1 MEKVRYIRKELT
13 KKEKENLL
21 QMNHLLEREIAKCP
35 EWRGLVEHSLSFE
48 YTRFKTRSADY
59 YNEKSDKIS
68 LNHHLAST
76 YILSAMNPDFSDNRI
91 PSNYK
96 MTVDIYPFVWK
107 SNPSKGILQFE
118 SEIAGDNRIS
128 KRVEDDDLLDWVRT
142 EMKKKAT
149 EFDNACKFIESH
161 EDQFR
166 QWAEMQRQANIF
178 YNKIQKNFVSELK
191 ANGDFQ

>member
-1 MEKVRYIRKELT
+1 MRKELT

-21 QMNHLLEREIAKCP
+21 QMNHLLEREISKWP
-35 EWRGLVEHSLSFE
+35 EWRGLVELSLSFE
-48 YTRFKTRSADY
+48 YTRFDTKSADY
-59 YNEKSDKIS
+59 YREKSDKIS

-76 YILSAMNPDFSDNRI
+76 NILYAMNPDFSDNSQHR
-91 PSNYK
+91 NFK
-96 MTVDIYPFVWK
+96 MTVDLNPFVWK
-107 SNPSKGILQFE
+107 PNLCKGILQFE
-118 SEIAGDNRIS
+118 SEIAADNRIQ
-128 KRVEDDDLLDWVRT
+128 KKVEDDDLLEWVRT
-142 EMKKKAT
+142 EMEKKAT

-178 YNKIQKNFVSELK
+178 YNKVQKNFNAELK

>member
-1 MEKVRYIRKELT
+1 MRKELT

-21 QMNHLLEREIAKCP
+21 QMNHLLEREIAKWP
-35 EWRGLVEHSLSFE
+35 EWRGMTDLGLSFD
-48 YTRFKTRSADY
+48 YTTFRTKSADY
-59 YNEKSDKIS
+59 FVEKTDKIS
-68 LNHHLAST
+68 LNHHLSGT
-76 YILSAMNPDFSDNRI
+76 YILSAMNVDFSDNKI
-91 PSNYK
+91 PSTYK
-96 MTVDIYPFVWK
+96 MTVDIHPFQWRL
-107 SNPSKGILQFE
+107 NQSKGILQFE
-118 SEIAGDNRIS
+118 SEIAGDNRI
-128 KRVEDDDLLDWVRT
+128 KKNVEDDDLLDWVST

-166 QWAEMQRQANIF
+166 QWNEMQRQANIF

>member
-1 MEKVRYIRKELT
+1 MKKELT

-21 QMNHLLEREIAKCP
+21 QMNHLLEQEIAKWP
-35 EWRGLVEHSLSFE
+35 EWRGLVDISLSFE
-48 YTRFKTRSADY
+48 YTRFKTRSANY
-59 YNEKSDKIS
+59 FIEKSDKIS

-76 YILSAMNPDFSDNRI
+76 YILSAMNPDISDKSQMRNF
-91 PSNYK
+91 K
-96 MTVDIYPFVWK
+96 MTVDIFPFIWK
-107 SNPSKGILQFE
+107 VNNSRGILQFE
-118 SEIAGDNRIS
+118 TDITADNFI
-128 KRVEDDDLLDWVRT
+128 KKKIEDDDLLDWVRT

-166 QWAEMQRQANIF
+166 QWAEMQRQADSF
-178 YNKIQKNFVSELK
+178 YNKIQKNFNAELR

>member
-1 MEKVRYIRKELT
+1 MRKELT

-21 QMNHLLEREIAKCP
+21 QMNHLLEREIAKWP
-35 EWRGLVEHSLSFE
+35 EWRGLADLSLSFD
-48 YTRFKTRSADY
+48 YTTFRTKSPDFERV
-59 YNEKSDKIS
+59 KSDKIS
-68 LNHHLAST
+68 LNHHLYST
-76 YILSAMNPDFSDNRI
+76 YILSAMNVDFTDNKI

-96 MTVDIYPFVWK
+96 MTVDIHPFQWRP
-107 SNPSKGILQFE
+107 NPSKGILQFE
-118 SEIAGDNRIS
+118 SEIACGDNRI
-128 KRVEDDDLLDWVRT
+128 KKNVEDDDLVEWVRT

-166 QWAEMQRQANIF
+166 QWAEMQKQANIF
-178 YNKIQKNFVSELK
+178 YNKIQKNFVAELK

>member
-1 MEKVRYIRKELT
+1 MRKELT

-21 QMNHLLEREIAKCP
+21 QMNHLLEREIAKWP

-96 MTVDIYPFVWK
+96 MTVDIY
-107 SNPSKGILQFE
+107 ILLFGNQ
-118 SEIAGDNRIS
+118 IQV
-128 KRVEDDDLLDWVRT
+128 KV
-142 EMKKKAT
+142 
-149 EFDNACKFIESH
+149 
-161 EDQFR
+161 
-166 QWAEMQRQANIF
+166 F
-178 YNKIQKNFVSELK
+178 YNLNLK
-191 ANGDFQ
+191 LLVIIVFQSV

>member
-1 MEKVRYIRKELT
+1 MRKELT

-21 QMNHLLEREIAKCP
+21 QMNHLLEQIAKWP
-35 EWRGLVEHSLSFE
+35 EWRGLVDLSLSYE
-48 YTRFKTRSADY
+48 YTRFKTREADY
-59 YNEKSDKIS
+59 YREKSDKIS

-76 YILSAMNPDFSDNRI
+76 YILSAMNPDFSDGLQHRNF
-91 PSNYK
+91 K
-96 MTVDIYPFVWK
+96 MTVDIYPFIWK
-107 SNPSKGILQFE
+107 PNPCKGILQFE
-118 SEIAGDNRIS
+118 SEIGCDNRIA

-166 QWAEMQRQANIF
+166 EWAEMQRQANIF
-178 YNKIQKNFVSELK
+178 YNKVQRNFNAELK